1 MAAQF
6 HVTEDGAKL
15 QKLTAGQIDARLSA
29 YNPGGA
35 FERDLHW
42 LWDEAGEAIEQT
54 VVEEAGNELARQFR
68 EHLTRPMDAAWIER
82 VAAFGIKIYSGRRS
96 VPTLIE
102 RRAALAAVIH
112 DRVRRHFEGQEEKAQ
127 RAELTLHR
135 LAAYDFAMNRQ
146 LAGCR

>member
-68 EHLTRPMDAAWIER
+68 EHLTRPVDAAWIER

-102 RRAALAAVIH
+102 RRP
-112 DRVRRHFEGQEEKAQ
+112 E
-127 RAELTLHR
+127 
-135 LAAYDFAMNRQ
+135 
-146 LAGCR
+146 